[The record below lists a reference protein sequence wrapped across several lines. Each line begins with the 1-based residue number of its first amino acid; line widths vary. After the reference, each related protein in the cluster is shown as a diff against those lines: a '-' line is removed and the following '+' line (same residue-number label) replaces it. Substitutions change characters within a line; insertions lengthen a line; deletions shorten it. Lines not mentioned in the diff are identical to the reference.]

1 MTRSPNLVPTPGLGA
16 FRGGSLP
23 NVSAPKKAE
32 QIQKIIDKE
41 QVLIL
46 RFFYKKKKIVAG

>member
-32 QIQKIIDKE
+32 QIQKIDKE
-41 QVLIL
+41 QVH
-46 RFFYKKKKIVAG
+46 